1 MYRTLGKYIFDYS
14 LLLIFLLPL
23 IAIFTIVL
31 LGYLIQ
37 GQFPILFSQPRIG
50 KNGKPFIMHKF
61 RTLSTDTT
69 KSLSARRFAWGNFLR
84 ITNLDEL
91 PQLWNVLKGE
101 MSLIGPRPLPL
112 EYQSLFSPEQN
123 KRHEVRPGITGLAQ
137 ISGKNNLP
145 WPEKFKHDLDYIT
158 RCSLWLDLTI
168 LFKTF
173 LLALSLK
180 QDTSLNEEK
189 FSG

>member
-69 KSLSARRFAWGNFLR
+69 QSLSARRFAWGNFLR

-112 EYQSLFSPEQN
+112 EYQPLFSPEQN

-145 WPEKFKHDLDYIT
+145 WPEKFKYDLDYIT
-158 RCSLWLDLTI
+158 RCSLWLDITI

>member
-14 LLLIFLLPL
+14 LLLIFGLPAL
-23 IAIFTIVL
+23 VMFTSIL
-31 LGYLIQ
+31 LGYLVQ

-50 KNGKPFIMHKF
+50 KNGKPFIMLKF
-61 RTLSTDTT
+61 RTLSPDTS

-101 MSLIGPRPLPL
+101 MSIIGPRPLPL
-112 EYQSLFSPEQN
+112 EYQPLFSPEQN

-145 WPEKFKHDLDYIT
+145 WSEKFKHDLDYIH
-158 RCSLWLDLTI
+158 RCSLRLDLTI
-168 LFKTF
+168 LFKTL